1 MAGSVLQ
8 LPQAARLSLGL
19 VQARVLPGR
28 GGVWQILAWRRAA
41 VGPLRGG
48 VGQVGIH
55 QLHDLFYL
63 RESRGQRAVETT
75 GFSVIL
81 YPGSLPRP

>member
-63 RESRGQRAVETT
+63 GALQEELALS
-75 GFSVIL
+75 
-81 YPGSLPRP
+81 YPQCQGMGAH